1 MYTASMFRKILE
13 KDAPLLRKSSGSLAI
28 KDIASTRVQELI
40 RDMRETLEREEDGVA
55 LAAPQVGVLKR
66 IFIVSPR
73 AFLPRDREISP
84 EEYTT
89 LAAALRERE
98 MLVYI
103 NPEIVKRSR
112 ESRELE
118 EGCLSVRWLYGKVL
132 RATRVSV
139 RAYDENGKPFTRGAS
154 GLLAE
159 IFQHEIDHL
168 DGILFTD
175 KAKNVRNIPPA
186 EQRVSSIT

>member
-1 MYTASMFRKILE
+1 MFRKILE

>member
-1 MYTASMFRKILE
+1 MFRSILQ
-13 KDAPLLRKSSGSLAI
+13 KDAPLLKKSSEPVAI
-28 KDIASTRVQELI
+28 KDIASPRVQNLI

-55 LAAPQVGVLKR
+55 LAAPQIGVLDR
-66 IFIVSPR
+66 IFVVSPR
-73 AFLPRDREISP
+73 AFLPRDREIPP
-84 EEYTT
+84 EEYAT
-89 LAAALRERE
+89 LAAALRGRER
-98 MLVYI
+98 LVYI

-139 RAYDENGKPFTRGAS
+139 RAYDENSRQFTRGAS
-154 GLLAE
+154 ALLAE

-168 DGILFTD
+168 DGVLFID
-175 KAKNVRNIPPA
+175 KAKNVRDLPP
-186 EQRVSSIT
+186 ERKTDPESGIMN